1 MEATNVMFSELDVC
15 THVLNAM
22 PMAITVAYWAIK
34 GRTIPTDAEKLKE
47 DLTLVEN
54 QVSRQEKLLADVRQK
69 TEALQ
74 AHPT

>member
-1 MEATNVMFSELDVC
+1 MEATNMMFSELDLR

-34 GRTIPTDAEKLKE
+34 GRNILVDIEKLKD

-54 QVSRQEKLLADVRQK
+54 QVSHQEKLLADVRQK
-69 TEALQ
+69 
-74 AHPT
+74 